1 MMVRNQMIRRYRV
14 LVRYYKENG
23 VVKTARWLWCKLFR
37 VVSDSLP
44 ITKVNAL
51 AGVDFVDLQPVVVI
65 GEQNNFWK
73 NTLNWFIP
81 PFGRGSG
88 GHLNIF
94 RFISNLEMLGFE
106 CNIIIVANNQPLEDE
121 ETLSSNIARWFM
133 PLKARVYKGL
143 EHAPPAYFSLATEW
157 RTAYFVRSFSK
168 TNRRCYFVQD
178 FEPWFFPIGSEYY
191 LAEETYRFGF
201 IGITAGDW
209 LKEKL
214 ARDYGMTTYSVGFS
228 YDRDLY
234 KQLPQLKSEETV
246 KRVFF
251 YARPPTP
258 RRAFELGLL
267 ALKQVADKLP
277 GVEVVLAGWDLSGYE
292 IPFEHKDLGVLP
304 LDALPGVYNT
314 CDVALV
320 LSLTNLSL
328 LPLELMACGVPVV
341 SNEGANV
348 EWLLN
353 SSNAK
358 LAKLTP
364 AALANAVID
373 VLTNPSE
380 TERLKKSGLDTVSKT
395 NWQLEANKMADF
407 LNSLIKIESNQR
419 DKQK

>member
-1 MMVRNQMIRRYRV
+1 MAKRDLVRRWRV
-14 LVRYYKENG
+14 LLRHLKEHG
-23 VVKTARWLWCKLFR
+23 FLKTYSWIVGKVIRKLTPIFSLKKADIL
-37 VVSDSLP
+37 SDLDFLSFHPSEAGSISQDLP
-44 ITKVNAL
+44 RH
-51 AGVDFVDLQPVVVI
+51 
-65 GEQNNFWK
+65 
-73 NTLNWFIP
+73 TLNWFIP

-94 RFISNLEMLGFE
+94 RFISNLEALGFD
-106 CNIIIVANNQPLEDE
+106 CNIIIVANTEPLEDE
-121 ETLSSNIARWFM
+121 ETMRSNIARWFM

-419 DKQK
+419 DK